1 MVRTLYKYTSAK
13 FIDSVLSDGGMVKL
27 SSPSSF
33 NDPND
38 CYFGI
43 SDENLKR
50 SYRMLMNVAFIC
62 EYKNDPRYAKSK
74 GFKTAY
80 ELTRKSVH
88 VSQVYDENPVIN
100 IIIKQY
106 LKTRKQLSDY
116 FNRYKNQF
124 DETFTKI
131 IETLRERSLI
141 GSLTKDNLNMLM
153 WSHYG
158 DKHEG
163 ICVEYEFEDENGLLD
178 VVYSD
183 DTNTFDLYT
192 VLRYIIP
199 AQYFGVKTINEMD
212 QECLYACY
220 LPFLRKTKE
229 WSYEHEVRMI
239 FNLNN
244 NSKIIN
250 KNGIWFYPN
259 AKVKSIYLGCK
270 VTKENRE
277 LIENKCKILN
287 IPVHHISIKKGNNK
301 LHLDD

>member
-1 MVRTLYKYTSAK
+1 MSRTLFKYTKADY
-13 FIDSVLSDGGMVKL
+13 IDSILKNGGMLKL
-27 SSPSSF
+27 SNPSSF

-38 CYFGI
+38 CYFGV
-43 SDENLKR
+43 SEENLKR

-62 EYKNDPRYAKSK
+62 EYKNDPIYAKSK
-74 GFKTAY
+74 SFKAAY
-80 ELTRKSVH
+80 ELTRKSVY
-88 VSQVYDENPVIN
+88 VSHIYDENPAIN
-100 IIIKQY
+100 VIIKQY

-116 FNRYKNQF
+116 FQRYKNQF
-124 DETFTKI
+124 DETYTTI

-153 WSHYG
+153 WSHYA

-163 ICVEYEFEDENGLLD
+163 ICVEYEFDDENDLLD

-199 AQYFGVKTINEMD
+199 AQYFGVKTTNEMD
-212 QECLYACY
+212 PKCINACY

-229 WSYEHEVRMI
+229 WVYENEVRMI
-239 FNLNN
+239 FNLNE

-250 KNGIWFYPN
+250 YGGIWFYPN
-259 AKVKSIYLGCK
+259 VKVKSIYLGCK
-270 VTKENRE
+270 IGKEKRE
-277 LIENKCKILN
+277 KIENKCKELN
-287 IPVHHISIKKGNNK
+287 IPVHRLSLIKGNNK
-301 LHLDD
+301 LIIEE

>member
-1 MVRTLYKYTSAK
+1 MARILYKYTSAR
-13 FIDSVLSDGGMVKL
+13 FIDSVLSDGGMLKL

-43 SDENLKR
+43 SDENLKK
-50 SYRMLMNVAFIC
+50 SYRMLINVAFIC
-62 EYKNDPRYAKSK
+62 EYKNDPKYTKNKS
-74 GFKTAY
+74 FKTAY
-80 ELTRKSVH
+80 ELTRKSVY
-88 VSQVYDENPVIN
+88 VSHVYDENPAIN
-100 IIIKQY
+100 VMIKQY

-131 IETLRERSLI
+131 IETLREHILI

-153 WSHYG
+153 WAHYA

-163 ICVEYEFEDENGLLD
+163 ICVEYEFDDGNGLLD

-199 AQYFGVKTINEMD
+199 SQYFGAKTTNEMD
-212 QECLYACY
+212 PKCLDVCY

-229 WSYEHEVRMI
+229 WSYEHEVRLI

-244 NSKIIN
+244 NRKIIN

-270 VTKENRE
+270 VTNENRE
-277 LIENKCKILN
+277 LIENKCRILN

>member
-1 MVRTLYKYTSAK
+1 MARTLYKYTSAK
-13 FIDSVLSDGGMVKL
+13 FIDSVLSDGGMLKL

-74 GFKTAY
+74 SFKTAY
-80 ELTRKSVH
+80 ELTRKSVY

-124 DETFTKI
+124 DETYNKI

-153 WSHYG
+153 WSHYA

-199 AQYFGVKTINEMD
+199 AQYFGVKTISEMD
-212 QECLYACY
+212 QECLDVCY

>member
-62 EYKNDPRYAKSK
+62 EYKNDPRYAKSR

>member
-1 MVRTLYKYTSAK
+1 MARILYKYTSAK
-13 FIDSVLSDGGMVKL
+13 YIDSVLSDGGMLKL
-27 SSPSSF
+27 SNPSSF

-43 SDENLKR
+43 SEENLQR

-62 EYKNDPRYAKSK
+62 EYKNDPRYARNKR
-74 GFKTAY
+74 FKAAY
-80 ELTRKSVH
+80 ELTRKSVYISH
-88 VSQVYDENPVIN
+88 VYNENPAIN
-100 IIIKQY
+100 VIIKQY

-116 FNRYKNQF
+116 FKRYKSQF
-124 DETFTKI
+124 DETYTKI

-153 WSHYG
+153 WSHYA

-163 ICVEYEFEDENGLLD
+163 ICVEYEFDDENGLLD

-199 AQYFGVKTINEMD
+199 AQYFGVKATNEMD
-212 QECLYACY
+212 PKCLNACY

-244 NSKIIN
+244 NSNIVN
-250 KNGIWFYPN
+250 LNGIWFFPN
-259 AKVKSIYLGCK
+259 VKVKSIYLGCK
-270 VTKENRE
+270 INENDKEMVENRCKE
-277 LIENKCKILN
+277 LG
-287 IPVHHISIKKGNNK
+287 IPVHYLSLKKGNNK
-301 LHLDD
+301 LIVED

>member
-1 MVRTLYKYTSAK
+1 MARILYKYTSAR
-13 FIDSVLSDGGMVKL
+13 FIDSVLSDGGMLKL

-50 SYRMLMNVAFIC
+50 SYRMLINVAFIC
-62 EYKNDPRYAKSK
+62 EYKNDPRYTKSK
-74 GFKTAY
+74 SFKTAY
-80 ELTRKSVH
+80 ELTRKSVYISH
-88 VSQVYDENPVIN
+88 VYDENPAIN
-100 IIIKQY
+100 VIIKQY

-124 DETFTKI
+124 DETYIKI

-153 WSHYG
+153 WSHYA

-183 DTNTFDLYT
+183 DTNAFDLYT

-199 AQYFGVKTINEMD
+199 AQYFGVKTTNEMD
-212 QECLYACY
+212 PKCLDVCY

-259 AKVKSIYLGCK
+259 VKVKSIYLGCK
-270 VTKENRE
+270 VTDKDKE
-277 LIENKCKILN
+277 LIENKCRILN

-301 LHLDD
+301 LHIDD